1 LKKSAHNNVLENL
14 FFLTIFVY
22 PIKFLSYKFFGI
34 DISLFKI
41 LASTFIVISSY
52 KNGIS
57 RFKNFNWILV
67 PAVVLFVLNLDNFNS
82 RIIIN
87 VINYALIV
95 AFLATSAAYL
105 KKIDKRIIHFNLV
118 RMAKLWRL
126 LVLLALLQV
135 ALDLLGWTLSYEAIG
150 EYTPENRG
158 ELMGYFL
165 LRPNS
170 VFGEPRDLS
179 AFAVFALVGER
190 ILRKKSTHNS
200 YMLAVFIGLLTQ
212 SATFFLVIG
221 LIAIFHLFRRLGYY
235 AYSLIPLLY
244 LGSVG
249 FITWVSQIV
258 PRIRNI
264 SNISLSQLTSLEFSE
279 QAGDFSFFFYLSE
292 WYVNFNMFMFGNGIG
307 SSNRIIGNVVYKY
320 FPLKE
325 EFVIINS
332 RWLFYNLLVDLG
344 FISCLLLFLLM
355 RGFYKQLDSRFKH
368 LFILSVAFSMFTSNY
383 FFVII
388 LVLCLEFSKKGI
400 AT

>member
-1 LKKSAHNNVLENL
+1 M
-14 FFLTIFVY
+14 
-22 PIKFLSYKFFGI
+22 
-34 DISLFKI
+34 
-41 LASTFIVISSY
+41 
-52 KNGIS
+52 S
-57 RFKNFNWILV
+57 R
-67 PAVVLFVLNLDNFNS
+67 
-82 RIIIN
+82 
-87 VINYALIV
+87 
-95 AFLATSAAYL
+95 
-105 KKIDKRIIHFNLV
+105 
-118 RMAKLWRL
+118 LWRL
-126 LVLLALLQV
+126 LALLALPQI

-179 AFAVFALVGER
+179 AFAIFALVGER
-190 ILRKKSTHNS
+190 ILRQKSTFNS

-235 AYSLIPLLY
+235 AYYLIPLLY
-244 LGSVG
+244 FVSVG
-249 FITWVSQIV
+249 FITWVSQFV

-264 SNISLSQLTSLEFSE
+264 SNISLLELTSLEFSE
-279 QAGDFSFFFYLSE
+279 QAGDFSFFFYVSE
-292 WYVNFNMFMFGNGIG
+292 WFVNFNTFIFGNGIG
-307 SSNRIIGNVVYKY
+307 SSNRIIGNVVNAY

-325 EFVIINS
+325 EFLIINS

-344 FISCLLLFLLM
+344 FLSCLLLLLLV
-355 RGFYKQLDSRFKH
+355 RGLYKQLDSRFKH

-388 LVLCLEFSKKGI
+388 LVLCLEFSKKEI